1 MLPEKQK
8 TAVRLLYSEAMK
20 VQDVA
25 ALLGVHRGTIW
36 RWKQTKA
43 FRQEWQKV
51 RNAHVRQWRKEMGYD
66 QSGREWNAE
75 LHRLEKKVEAEADKI
90 RDGNTKAFDAA
101 WAEYRKHLFSGM
113 ANVQKR
119 LKVR

>member
-1 MLPEKQK
+1 MLPERQK
-8 TAVRLLYSEAMK
+8 LAVRLLCIEEMQLK
-20 VQDVA
+20 DVA
-25 ALLGVHRGTIW
+25 ALLGVHRGTVW
-36 RWKQTKA
+36 RWKKTKA

-51 RNAHVRQWRKEMGYD
+51 RGAYVRQWRKEMGYD

-75 LHRLEKKVEAEADKI
+75 LHRLEKKVEQEADKI
-90 RDGNTKAFDAA
+90 RDGSTKAFDAA